1 MAKANMNIDW
11 GNNLTEESQGL
22 DNYSLEEDLSNPEA
36 LNFGSG
42 ISKPDKK
49 TKTKGRKG
57 NKEITNNSQ
66 LRERQDYQKLDKGD
80 RGYK

>member
-1 MAKANMNIDW
+1 MAKANMNINW

-36 LNFGSG
+36 LNFGSS

-49 TKTKGRKG
+49 TKTRGRKG

-66 LRERQDYQKLDKGD
+66 PRERQNYQKLDKGD
-80 RGYK
+80 RGYR